1 MTLANTTLT
10 NLPLVIA
17 LSGAEQIEVVQAG
30 TSSRAF
36 VSQIVGAN
44 LPNTTVAALPSPS
57 LSLLGNQYVVTDA
70 SASTYQ
76 VGAAVTGGGTNVM
89 RVFCTGSAWVAG

>member
-1 MTLANTTLT
+1 MSNTTIPQ
-10 NLPLVIA
+10 LPLVIA
-17 LSGAEQIEVVQAG
+17 LSGSEQLEVVQGG

-36 VSQIVGAN
+36 ISQVVGAN
-44 LPNTTVAALPSPS
+44 LPVTTVAALPSPS

-70 SASTYQ
+70 SAATYQ
-76 VGAAVTGGGTNVM
+76 VGAAVTGGGANVM

>member
-1 MTLANTTLT
+1 MSSITIP

-17 LSGAEQIEVVQAG
+17 LAGPEQIEVVQAG
-30 TSSRAF
+30 TSSRALI
-36 VSQIVGAN
+36 SQIVGAN

-70 SASTYQ
+70 SAATYQ

-89 RVFCTGSAWVAG
+89 RVFCNGASWVAG